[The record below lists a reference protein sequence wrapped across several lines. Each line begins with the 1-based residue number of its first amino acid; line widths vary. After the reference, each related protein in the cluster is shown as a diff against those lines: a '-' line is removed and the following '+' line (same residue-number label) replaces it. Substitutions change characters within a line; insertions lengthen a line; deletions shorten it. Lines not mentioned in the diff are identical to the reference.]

1 MNLNEVLTK
10 QNLITKLVLK
20 EGDKE
25 LPKELKVKLMR
36 IRMAYNKIK
45 QSFDEEVKE
54 FSKELVSE
62 EYETL
67 ANKADKTAEEE
78 AKYKE
83 LTDKINLEYQ
93 EFLIQKGNEE
103 VSCIEDTLTMEEYSD
118 ILDVNSGN
126 NVEINGNKVSAA
138 DLLEVIYSLFVK
150 E

>member
-126 NVEINGNKVSAA
+126 DVEINGNKVSAA

>member
-126 NVEINGNKVSAA
+126 DVEINGNKVSAA
-138 DLLEVIYSLFVK
+138 DLLEIIYSLFVK